1 MFQIHS
7 RNTAVFDMG
16 EEDYRSLVADYV
28 NYRLSK
34 HGYQWE
40 NAPAQRKNNKVFQ
53 AVRKLGDEFENK
65 QDSCDFQ
72 EMVTSLH
79 ITPDTA
85 QSTFLTVS
93 NEMFSNGINWG
104 RVVALIGFGG
114 AFSVECVSRNMPQLV
129 DSVVDWVAAY
139 MNSNLKDW
147 ISHNG
152 GWQGFV
158 DFYSRK
164 DQSNND
170 DNPWVKYG
178 VLGAVGVV
186 VLGALMTQR
195 T

>member
-1 MFQIHS
+1 
-7 RNTAVFDMG
+7 MG
-16 EEDYRSLVADYV
+16 EEDYRALVADYV

-40 NAPAQRKNNKVFQ
+40 NGPAQRKNNKVFQ

-85 QSTFLTVS
+85 QSTFSTVT

-129 DSVVDWVAAY
+129 DSVVDWVATY

-152 GWQGFV
+152 GWV
-158 DFYSRK
+158 SDSDRK
-164 DQSNND
+164 S
-170 DNPWVKYG
+170 
-178 VLGAVGVV
+178 VV
-186 VLGALMTQR
+186 
-195 T
+195 

>member
-1 MFQIHS
+1 
-7 RNTAVFDMG
+7 MG

-129 DSVVDWVAAY
+129 DSVVDWVATY

>member
-1 MFQIHS
+1 
-7 RNTAVFDMG
+7 MG

-28 NYRLSK
+28 NYRLGK

-129 DSVVDWVAAY
+129 DSVVDWVATY

-152 GWQGFV
+152 GWVSVFC
-158 DFYSRK
+158 
-164 DQSNND
+164 
-170 DNPWVKYG
+170 
-178 VLGAVGVV
+178 LGDRPVR
-186 VLGALMTQR
+186 QR
-195 T
+195 GGRNTCSWWSQLSDSDCQQQKFCMVRAT